1 MLHLLSSAPLKNF
14 CEEFG
19 KVILWILLNM
29 ECAENAA
36 IRSPIGALEL
46 LGTNDI
52 KVQTYTI

>member
-1 MLHLLSSAPLKNF
+1 
-14 CEEFG
+14 
-19 KVILWILLNM
+19 M